1 MFYLFDKEVS
11 LKNSYSWKN
20 INSQSAFS
28 VLCLAVDERC
38 DMELDETD
46 PTVWLKLESAVDEY
60 IQKNHEAFE
69 NVCERLLLPFQ
80 HEDKW
85 SENQRSKVPTTKES
99 NEGIA
104 ADMFSILQNITI
116 VDP

>member
-1 MFYLFDKEVS
+1 MFDSEVS

-20 INSQSAFS
+20 FNSQSPFS

-46 PTVWLKLESAVDEY
+46 PTIWLKLESAVDEY
-60 IQKNHEAFE
+60 IQKNHQAFE

-80 HEDKW
+80 QEEKLL
-85 SENQRSKVPTTKES
+85 ENIRCKVRKTEES
-99 NEGIA
+99 NEGIV
-104 ADMFSILQNITI
+104 ADMFSVMQNFTI
-116 VDP
+116 GDP